1 VGGGSEEEKK
11 KKKRKRRTM
20 TASVELLRKAKRR
33 ADRV

>member
-1 VGGGSEEEKK
+1 VGGGSEEE

-20 TASVELLRKAKRR
+20 TASVELLRKAQRR

>member
-1 VGGGSEEEKK
+1 VGGGSEEE

>member
-11 KKKRKRRTM
+11 KKRRRMM
-20 TASVELLRKAKRR
+20 TAGVELLRKAKRR